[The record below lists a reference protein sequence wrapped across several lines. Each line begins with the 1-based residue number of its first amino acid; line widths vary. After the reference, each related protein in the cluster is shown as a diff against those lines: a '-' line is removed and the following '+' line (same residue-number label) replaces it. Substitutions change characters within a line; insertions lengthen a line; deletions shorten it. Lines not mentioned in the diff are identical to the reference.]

1 VQCLLDFGLTEGQVA
16 KTLACFP
23 QIMGLSMEQNLKRTV
38 RWLLAFDVNKHKL
51 AALISGWPRFLGY
64 SISKNLE
71 PKALLLEILCTR
83 KDAREIISNNPEIL
97 RFSHRRMTARLS
109 ILSKLGETSRANY
122 AMNLSDE
129 IFQKRFSSRCSR

>member
-1 VQCLLDFGLTEGQVA
+1 
-16 KTLACFP
+16 
-23 QIMGLSMEQNLKRTV
+23 MGLSIEQNLKRTV

-83 KDAREIISNNPEIL
+83 KG
-97 RFSHRRMTARLS
+97 ARLS
-109 ILSKLGETSRANY
+109 ILRAW
-122 AMNLSDE
+122 
-129 IFQKRFSSRCSR
+129 